1 MKKII
6 YLYILIFLSCDPGW
20 FGLKEDLGIYSYHDG
35 LALAWESFFSEE
47 DTEVAIAYVKSVIS
61 ETEDVVYHNSAYT
74 ALGWLYM
81 FKSNAF
87 IGEYPDSITAYRE
100 AAFEEF
106 SYDEDELLAIAA
118 YEPGCY
124 YDFCCS
130 DCFVE
135 DRKLGL
141 LYTEIEAFFILSNEQ
156 QDMIVAEDPTY
167 LQDLIDGL
175 ATFVTDNDGLPPD
188 QDPPEVE
195 YDFMNGKPIGN
206 NGETMDFSIDDV
218 KIYLAHIYF
227 RNGDFTESCDELTN
241 LNNSNYCDL
250 NCKLI
255 ETIGWNNT
263 NLDDLLDCLNSLN
276 SQTLF

>member
-20 FGLKEDLGIYSYHDG
+20 FGLEEETGLYSYHDG
-35 LALAWESFFSEE
+35 LALAWEAFFSEQDY
-47 DTEVAIAYVKSVIS
+47 DTAIAYVNMTIN
-61 ETEDVVYHNSAYT
+61 ETEDVVFYNSAYT

-106 SYDEDELLAIAA
+106 SYEEDELLAIAA

-130 DCFVE
+130 DCFIK
-135 DRKLGL
+135 DRELGL
-141 LYTEIEAFFILSNEQ
+141 LYMEIEEYFILSNEE
-156 QDMIVAEDPTY
+156 QDDILSDNPTY
-167 LQDLIDGL
+167 VEDLIDSL
-175 ATFVTDNDGLPPD
+175 LSFTDMYT
-188 QDPPEVE
+188 E
-195 YDFMNGKPIGN
+195 YDFMDGKPIGN
-206 NGETMDFSIDDV
+206 GGETIDFDIDDV
-218 KIYLAHIYF
+218 RVYLAHIYF
-227 RNGDFTESCDELTN
+227 RNGDFTESCNELKTLLEQFPDDDYENCQLEECDPDGGWDSNN
-241 LNNSNYCDL
+241 LN
-250 NCKLI
+250 
-255 ETIGWNNT
+255 
-263 NLDDLLDCLNSLN
+263 DLLDCFN